1 MPRHDGPSYDRR
13 QKDREAKQK
22 LWAEQQK
29 AKQLEKQLAEEQE
42 AKLKLRAEQQKAKQ
56 LEKQL
61 EDRHTQKQLQAG
73 LVDLQGRLVDNQKT
87 ACQLEQKIKQQ
98 DILAS
103 RNLERHVERAR
114 TVLTREK
121 GLREAAETKAA
132 ALEEKFLCQADSSSS
147 SSLDSGSSSSSS
159 SPSARPSKAGS

>member
-1 MPRHDGPSYDRR
+1 MTGNFQGKIHTPRHDGPSYDRR

-61 EDRHTQKQLQAG
+61 EDSRRTQKHLQN
-73 LVDLQGRLVDNQKT
+73 RLVDNQKT
-87 ACQLEQKIKQQ
+87 ASNTIATC
-98 DILAS
+98 
-103 RNLERHVERAR
+103 
-114 TVLTREK
+114 
-121 GLREAAETKAA
+121 
-132 ALEEKFLCQADSSSS
+132 
-147 SSLDSGSSSSSS
+147 
-159 SPSARPSKAGS
+159 